1 MANYTIP
8 ENPQYTA
15 EIRKLENTDPANAE
29 TILNPLVETLIGNTH
44 AVKLE
49 ADKKANSG
57 HTHSPGDC
65 GLGKNLTFTGAVT
78 GTYNGQAAKSVLIPD
93 RKGCRFVV
101 GTSTAGHTLK
111 DCDYLCDGTA
121 DQVEINNA
129 INALPSTGGEV
140 VVLAGTY
147 NITASITVNKSNVK
161 LRGNGNA
168 TVLKR
173 MWKATSASGVIYVKS
188 SNCCVEG
195 FYIDGNKTNYENSYN
210 FGIYVD
216 NNTNNNIITGNKCN
230 NERNGIFTGSGNI
243 ITRNV
248 CTNNIIYG
256 ISVGSNNVITENIY
270 NNNNYGI
277 YLYSSNNNVI
287 TENICNNNNYGIH
300 LYTNNSNN
308 AIIGNICNNN
318 NYGIHI
324 TSNSTNNIV
333 MGNTIYRES
342 YTTSQY
348 SIYIGTNCNNNLI
361 ADNMI
366 WGKNYANSGTNNT
379 FVNNKYN

>member
-49 ADKKANSG
+49 TDKKANST

-78 GTYNGQAAKSVLIPD
+78 GTYNGRAAKSVLIPD

-111 DCDYLCDGTA
+111 DCDYLCDGTT

-129 INALPSTGGEV
+129 ISALPSTGGEV
-140 VVLAGTY
+140 VILAGTY
-147 NITASITVNKSNVK
+147 NITASIAVNKPSVK
-161 LRGNGNA
+161 LRSNGNA

-173 MWKATSASGVIYVKS
+173 MWNGTSPNGVIQVS
-188 SNCCVEG
+188 GSNCCIEG
-195 FYIDGNKTNYENSYN
+195 FYIDGNNTSYTNGYN
-210 FGIYVD
+210 YGIYLTHLSCTMTRNVCYR
-216 NNTNNNIITGNKCN
+216 NNHGIYLNGQSNNIITGNICHN
-230 NERNGIFTGSGNI
+230 NG
-243 ITRNV
+243 
-248 CTNNIIYG
+248 
-256 ISVGSNNVITENIY
+256 
-270 NNNNYGI
+270 YGI
-277 YLYSSNNNVI
+277 YLNSSKNNNIIGNICYNNSGTGIQITNSSNGNTITGNTYNSNNNGI
-287 TENICNNNNYGIH
+287 YMSSSNENII
-300 LYTNNSNN
+300 S
-308 AIIGNICNNN
+308 GNICNNN
-318 NYGIHI
+318 NVGINTT
-324 TSNSTNNIV
+324 TSHFNNIT
-333 MGNTIYRES
+333 GNTVYRES
-342 YTTSQY
+342 YTSNQY
-348 SIYIGTNCNNNLI
+348 PIWITQGNNNLI
-361 ADNMI
+361 ADNLI
-366 WGKNYANSGTNNT
+366 WGKNYTNNGTGNT